1 MPQFHRSVLMFSH
14 FFVISGNTG
23 KEYPHGR
30 SSHFQLNLRMLV
42 TLKEPGRS
50 QHLEVLTQQ
59 LHVM

>member
-1 MPQFHRSVLMFSH
+1 MFSH

-30 SSHFQLNLRMLV
+30 PSHFQLNLRMLV

-50 QHLEVLTQQ
+50 QHLEVLIQQ
-59 LHVM
+59 LHAM